1 MENRI
6 FDLLTK
12 IKNEEFAKITYFA
25 EMDEKNEKFVDY
37 EYFAIEK
44 GGIFFYIQNAT
55 ITDMISRI
63 YKPFTITA
71 YRKHD
76 FMHKQ
81 QLALPV
87 GFETYEELKEIVLK
101 DIEKLKDKIPLK
113 DTHKQTMHYDLLTY
127 HQTEYGKITLFDYLK
142 KIAGYR
148 ELEILKNIDYVTMNI
163 NNNKYCVL
171 EFYNKNGQS
180 FAINTKNINRLIIS

>member
-37 EYFAIEK
+37 EYFTIE
-44 GGIFFYIQNAT
+44 FDNMYFYIEDSKTSFRGRT
-55 ITDMISRI
+55 ITPYIKID
-63 YKPFTITA
+63 YN
-71 YRKHD
+71 
-76 FMHKQ
+76 HKEQ
-81 QLALPV
+81 ADYPIKFYT
-87 GFETYEELKEIVLK
+87 FEDLQKIVLEQTK
-101 DIEKLKDKIPLK
+101 KREGQKNGFGPKQRLNFDFDI
-113 DTHKQTMHYDLLTY
+113 Y
-127 HQTEYGKITLFDYLK
+127 HETEYGKITLFDYLK

-148 ELEILKNIDYVTMNI
+148 ELEILRNIDYVTMNI